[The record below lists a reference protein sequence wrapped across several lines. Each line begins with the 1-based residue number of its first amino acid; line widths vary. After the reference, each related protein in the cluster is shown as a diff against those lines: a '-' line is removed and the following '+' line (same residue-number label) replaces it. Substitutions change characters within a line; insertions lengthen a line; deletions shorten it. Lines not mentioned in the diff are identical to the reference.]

1 LIVIIIASCS
11 LCFGIEGLLIDEGYD
26 YRVVKHEN
34 FRIGE
39 KLDYRVSW
47 VVSGIKLL
55 EVGYGELDLK
65 ETLLMKNREVY
76 HVIFKVKT
84 APFFDVLFKIRD
96 VMDCYI
102 DRAGVFS
109 WGFSMDIREGKT
121 HYTRETR
128 FDQRNH
134 SGIHKSSLRNLEKK
148 TKILPFMQDF
158 ISAVYYIR
166 VFDMQKEKNITF
178 NIDNDGYAYEAAVTF
193 IGQEKIKTSI
203 GKIMADKLIL
213 SWYKVGRK
221 KQKEKESH
229 LLWISA
235 DKNRIPLKVESFG
248 DIGKFVTSLKE
259 IDNEK

>member
-1 LIVIIIASCS
+1 MTVIIIAFCGLCS
-11 LCFGIEGLLIDEGYD
+11 GIEGLLIDEGYD

-65 ETLLMKNREVY
+65 ETLLMKSREVY

-109 WGFSMDIREGKT
+109 WGFSMDINEGKS
-121 HYTRETR
+121 HHTRETR
-128 FDQRNH
+128 FDQVGH
-134 SGIHKSSLRNLEKK
+134 FGIHRSSLRNLEKK
-148 TKILPFMQDF
+148 TKILPVPPDSITQ
-158 ISAVYYIR
+158 SA
-166 VFDMQKEKNITF
+166 DMIILNTF
-178 NIDNDGYAYEAAVTF
+178 GLE
-193 IGQEKIKTSI
+193 
-203 GKIMADKLIL
+203 
-213 SWYKVGRK
+213 KVGEYYY
-221 KQKEKESH
+221 QLFVH
-229 LLWISA
+229 ILYILIS
-235 DKNRIPLKVESFG
+235 D
-248 DIGKFVTSLKE
+248 
-259 IDNEK
+259 